1 MSKVNSKKGF
11 TIVELVVAM
20 SLIFITS
27 AVAVGIIK
35 TQNDYYRRTAQTV
48 EATNMAENAIECF
61 RYTDTTDGMDDFDD
75 AFAKSFTDETLP
87 IYLYHFEISEM
98 EITLTLDYDTDP
110 DTDTLTF
117 IAKDKKSGEII
128 LDRSYTK

>member
-48 EATNMAENAIECF
+48 EATNIAENAIECF
-61 RYTDTTDGMDDFDD
+61 RYTDIGDDFDD
-75 AFAKSFTDETLP
+75 AFAATFTDEIRP

-128 LDRSYTK
+128 LERSYTK

>member
-1 MSKVNSKKGF
+1 MRRGNSKKGF
-11 TIVELVVAM
+11 TVVELVVAM
-20 SLIFITS
+20 SLIFIVS
-27 AVAVGIIK
+27 AVAIGIIN

-61 RYTDTTDGMDDFDD
+61 RYTDIGDDFDD
-75 AFAKSFTDETLP
+75 AFAATFTDKTLP
-87 IYLYHFEISEM
+87 MNLYHFQISGM
-98 EITLTLDYDTDP
+98 DITLTLDYDTDP

-128 LDRSYTK
+128 LEQSYTK

>member
-11 TIVELVVAM
+11 TVVELVVAM
-20 SLIFITS
+20 SLIFIAS

-61 RYTDTTDGMDDFDD
+61 RYTDTTDGMDDFDE
-75 AFAKSFTDETLP
+75 AFEKSFTKETLP
-87 IYLYHFEISEM
+87 GYLYRFEISEM
-98 EITLTLDYDTDP
+98 KITLTFEENTI
-110 DTDTLTF
+110 TF
-117 IAKDKKSGEII
+117 HAEDAESGEII
-128 LDRSYTK
+128 LERSYTK

>member
-11 TIVELVVAM
+11 TVVELVVAM
-20 SLIFITS
+20 SLIFIAS

-61 RYTDTTDGMDDFDD
+61 RYTDNRSAFDD
-75 AFAKSFTDETLP
+75 AFAATFTVVP
-87 IYLYHFEISEM
+87 GYLYSFEISGM

-110 DTDTLTF
+110 DTLTF
-117 IAKDKKSGEII
+117 VARDIKSEEII
-128 LDRSYTK
+128 LKQSYTK